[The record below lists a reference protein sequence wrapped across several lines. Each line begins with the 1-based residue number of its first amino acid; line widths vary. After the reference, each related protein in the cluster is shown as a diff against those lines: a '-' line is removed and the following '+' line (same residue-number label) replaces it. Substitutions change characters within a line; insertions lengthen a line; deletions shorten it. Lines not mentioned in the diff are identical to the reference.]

1 MNLSHNPPGV
11 SAIDSGLFR
20 DIFGTAEMR
29 AVFDEDA
36 LIDAYIAV
44 EKALA
49 RAEAATGVIPAEA
62 ARDIDARAS
71 IAMIDREQLRRD
83 TLNVG
88 YPILPLVSQLSRQL
102 GDAGR
107 YLHWGAT
114 TQDIMDTAAVLQIR
128 SALVLVERD
137 LDAVRAI
144 VASLAQRYRDTPM
157 AGRTHLQQALP
168 ITFGFKAAVW
178 LSSLDRHAERLR
190 QIEARVLVAEFGGAV
205 GTLAS
210 LGAEGLRVHD
220 AFAAELGLA
229 PAPIAW
235 HVARDGFAE
244 TVQFLALLAGTLGKI
259 GTDVMLMAATEVG
272 EVREPFAE
280 GRGASSTMPQKR
292 NPISSEIMIAAARGV
307 AAHAGAMLDAMV
319 QDHERATG
327 PWHLEWLAMPNA
339 FVLAAGALAQA
350 RFMLG
355 GLVVDE
361 ARMARNLGLTGGLI
375 VAEAVMMGLAPFL
388 GRQAAH
394 EAVYAA
400 CREAEESG
408 RPLAEVLAASPE
420 IAAHLSSERIRS
432 LTDPANYLGSAA
444 AAVDRQLG
452 GRLARG
458 EARSPAIKRDE
469 PLTVPREE

>member
-1 MNLSHNPPGV
+1 MTTTSNPPGV

-20 DIFGTAEMR
+20 DIFGTAAMR

-36 LIDAYIAV
+36 VIEAYIAT

-49 RAEAATGVIPAEA
+49 RAEAAVGVIPASA
-62 ARDIDARAS
+62 AREIDARAS
-71 IAMIDREQLRRD
+71 IALIDRAQLRRD

-88 YPILPLVSQLSRQL
+88 YPILPLVSQLSRAL
-102 GDAGR
+102 GEAGR

-114 TQDIMDTAAVLQIR
+114 TQDIMDTATVLQIR
-128 SALVLVERD
+128 SALALVERD
-137 LDAVRAI
+137 LDEIRAI
-144 VASLAQRYRDTPM
+144 VAALSRRYRDTPM

-178 LSSLDRHAERLR
+178 LSSLDRHVQRLR
-190 QIEARVLVAEFGGAV
+190 ELRPRVLVAEFGGAV

-210 LGAEGLRVHD
+210 LGADGLRVHD

-244 TVQFLALLAGTLGKI
+244 AVQFLALLTGSLGKI
-259 GTDVMLMAATEVG
+259 GYDVMLMASTEVG
-272 EVREPFAE
+272 EAMEPFAE

-292 NPISSEIMIAAARGV
+292 NPISSEIMIGAAKGV
-307 AAHAGAMLDAMV
+307 AAHAGSMLDAMV

-327 PWHLEWLAMPNA
+327 PWHLEWLALPNA
-339 FVLAAGALAQA
+339 FVLASGALAQA

-355 GLVVDE
+355 GLIVDE
-361 ARMARNLGLTGGLI
+361 ARMARNLGITGGLI

-388 GRQAAH
+388 GRQTAH
-394 EAVYAA
+394 EVVYAA
-400 CREAEESG
+400 CREAVEAG
-408 RPLAEVLAASPE
+408 RPLADVLVAVPE
-420 IAAHLSSERIRS
+420 ITRHLPEARIRA
-432 LTDPANYLGSAA
+432 LTDPVNYLGSAA
-444 AAVDRQLG
+444 AAVDRQLAAHAAAG
-452 GRLARG
+452 FAPAR
-458 EARSPAIKRDE
+458 EDH
-469 PLTVPREE
+469 PR